1 VLICSRPSG
10 VRALAKRVVKNFCTL
25 VGQAAAEPASLEAE
39 RVAIL
44 ANPYGS

>member
-1 VLICSRPSG
+1 
-10 VRALAKRVVKNFCTL
+10 L
-25 VGQAAAEPASLEAE
+25 VGQAAAEPASLEAV